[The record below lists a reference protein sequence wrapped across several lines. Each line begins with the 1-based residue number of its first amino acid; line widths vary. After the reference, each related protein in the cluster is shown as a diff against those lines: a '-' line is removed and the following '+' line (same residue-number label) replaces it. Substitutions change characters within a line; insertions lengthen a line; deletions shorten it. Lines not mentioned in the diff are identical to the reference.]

1 MFGSENL
8 ILTSPLLFLACVAV
22 SVLFAFLEYKT
33 RAKTLFTVLS
43 ALAMAG
49 AFVAFLLVGATLA
62 DLLLY
67 LLAAVL
73 VRLIFVMLE
82 GRAKE

>member
-22 SVLFAFLEYKT
+22 SALFAFLEYKT
-33 RAKTLFTVLS
+33 RVKTLFTVLS

-49 AFVAFLLVGATLA
+49 AFVAFLFVGATLA

-67 LLAAVL
+67 LLATVL
-73 VRLIFVMLE
+73 VRLIFVTLE

>member
-8 ILTSPLLFLACVAV
+8 ILASPLLFLACVAV
-22 SVLFAFLEYKT
+22 SALFAFLEYKT
-33 RAKTLFTVLS
+33 RVKTLFTVLS

-49 AFVAFLLVGATLA
+49 AFVAFLFVGATLA

-67 LLAAVL
+67 LLATVL
-73 VRLIFVMLE
+73 VRLIFVTLE

>member
-8 ILTSPLLFLACVAV
+8 ILTSPLLFLSCVAV
-22 SVLFAFLEYKT
+22 SALFAFLEYKT
-33 RAKTLFTVLS
+33 RVKTLFTVLS

-49 AFVAFLLVGATLA
+49 AFVAFLFVGATLA

-67 LLAAVL
+67 LLATVL
-73 VRLIFVMLE
+73 VRLIFVTLE